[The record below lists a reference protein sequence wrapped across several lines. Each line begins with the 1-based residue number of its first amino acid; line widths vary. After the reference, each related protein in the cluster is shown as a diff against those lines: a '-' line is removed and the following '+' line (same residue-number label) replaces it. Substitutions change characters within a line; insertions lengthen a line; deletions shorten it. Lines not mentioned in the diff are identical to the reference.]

1 VTCKTNEAVALNT
14 AKTNRLVE
22 QNGVIAMRADKT
34 DNAPDV
40 DQLLIELG
48 NESRSIP
55 YLIIYPADGS
65 EPVKMAG
72 PVSQTRVLRELEKAG
87 PSRPGSG

>member
-1 VTCKTNEAVALNT
+1 LNT

-22 QNGVIAMRADKT
+22 QNGVIVMRADKT
-34 DNAPDV
+34 ENAPDV
-40 DQLLIELG
+40 DQLLVELG
-48 NESRSIP
+48 NDSRSIP

-65 EPVKMAG
+65 EPVKMPG

-87 PSRPGSG
+87 PSRPRSG